1 MALRCDVVAVGTELL
16 LGQITDTN
24 SAYIGEQLALSGIDS
39 LRQVKVGDNLAR
51 IVDELRLALS
61 RADAVI
67 VCGGLGPTHDD
78 ITREAIA
85 EVMGAE
91 LVLDDEVADRIR
103 EMFASRGRRMPENN
117 LRQAMVPTGA
127 TVIPQTRGTA
137 PGLIC
142 PVGDKVVYATPGVP
156 HELYEML
163 ERAVLPDLRRRSGEA
178 AVIASRV
185 VRTWGESESG
195 LNERLAPLI
204 ERLDRSGT
212 PTLAF
217 LASGWEGLK
226 IRLTAKAPTAAEAGA
241 LLAGAESEIRA
252 ELGTLVFGADDDTM
266 ESVVLQLLRERQLS
280 LGLAESVTGG
290 LVAARLTAVPGASDV
305 LRGSVVSYATEV
317 KASVLGVPPRTCGVG
332 RCCGGDGRGG
342 TAGARGRRR
351 AGPHRG
357 GRPDRAG
364 GSACG
369 HAPRRPG
376 ARRGRR
382 DRVAAAARP
391 ARADA
396 AVLGHQQPRPPP
408 AAAAGAVSLARLF
421 VAVWPPP
428 EVLDVVA
435 ALPRV
440 ERPGVRWTT
449 RDQWHVTLRFLGQAD
464 PAEAVEAVR
473 RIEGACCE
481 AALGPRPGRLG
492 RSALVLP
499 VTGLADLAAEAER
512 ATEAIG
518 KPPTGREFRGH
529 LTLARLKDQSVRAPT
544 DLVVG
549 ARWTVAGVTLV
560 ESRLHPNGARYE
572 VLEEVA
578 LRPAVPFE
586 P

>member
-1 MALRCDVVAVGTELL
+1 MALRCDVLAVGTELL

-117 LRQAMVPTGA
+117 LRQAMVPVGA

-137 PGLIC
+137 PGLVC

-185 VRTWGESESG
+185 LRTWGESESG

-226 IRLTAKAPTAAEAGA
+226 IRLTAKAPTAAEAGE
-241 LLAGAESEIRA
+241 LLAGAESEIRT
-252 ELGTLVFGADDDTM
+252 ELGVLVFGSDDDTM
-266 ESVVLQLLRERQLS
+266 ESVVLQLLRERELS

-317 KASVLGVPPRTCGVG
+317 KGSVLGVPP
-332 RCCGGDGRGG
+332 
-342 TAGARGRRR
+342 
-351 AGPHRG
+351 GPVVSV
-357 GRPDRAG
+357 DA
-364 GSACG
+364 AV
-369 HAPRRPG
+369 AMAEG
-376 ARRGRR
+376 ARR
-382 DRVAAAARP
+382 
-391 ARADA
+391 
-396 AVLGHQQPRPPP
+396 VLGADVGLALTGVAGPTEQDGQPV
-408 AAAAGAVSLARLF
+408 GTLHVGLA
-421 VAVWPPP
+421 
-428 EVLDVVA
+428 
-435 ALPRV
+435 
-440 ERPGVRWTT
+440 
-449 RDQWHVTLRFLGQAD
+449 LG
-464 PAEAVEAVR
+464 EAVETASLRLPGQREQMRQFSVISSLDLLR
-473 RIEGACCE
+473 RRLL
-481 AALGPRPGRLG
+481 AL
-492 RSALVLP
+492 
-499 VTGLADLAAEAER
+499 
-512 ATEAIG
+512 
-518 KPPTGREFRGH
+518 
-529 LTLARLKDQSVRAPT
+529 
-544 DLVVG
+544 
-549 ARWTVAGVTLV
+549 
-560 ESRLHPNGARYE
+560 
-572 VLEEVA
+572 
-578 LRPAVPFE
+578 
-586 P
+586 